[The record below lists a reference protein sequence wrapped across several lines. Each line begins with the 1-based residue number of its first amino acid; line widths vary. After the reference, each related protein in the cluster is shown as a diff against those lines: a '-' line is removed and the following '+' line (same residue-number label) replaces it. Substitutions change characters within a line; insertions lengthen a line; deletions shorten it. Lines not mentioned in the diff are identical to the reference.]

1 MNEQKGHLMT
11 NLEFAKQMQARTK
24 AFAIRVIRMFQ
35 RLPKTDEARIL
46 GKQVLR
52 SGTSVAANYRA
63 ACRSKSRADFISK
76 LGTTVEE
83 VDETLLWIELLE
95 ESRIV
100 PAKKLAAIKA
110 ENDELLRVLS
120 TSLDTAKRGR

>member
-1 MNEQKGHLMT
+1 MNEQKGLMT
-11 NLEFAKQMQARTK
+11 NLEFAKQMQSRTK
-24 AFAIRVIRMFQ
+24 SFAVRVIRMFQ

-95 ESRIV
+95 ESGVV
-100 PAKKLAAIKA
+100 PSKRLEAIKT
-110 ENDELLRVLS
+110 ETGELLRVLS

>member
-1 MNEQKGHLMT
+1 MNEEKVAMI
-11 NLEFAKQMQARTK
+11 NLDFAKQMQARTK
-24 AFAIRVIRMFQ
+24 AFALRVIRMF
-35 RLPKTDEARIL
+35 RKLPKTDEARIL

-63 ACRSKSRADFISK
+63 ACRSKSRAAFISK

-83 VDETLLWIELLE
+83 ADETLLWIELLE
-95 ESRIV
+95 ESGII
-100 PAKKLAAIKA
+100 PAKRLAAIKA
-110 ENDELLRVLS
+110 ETDELLRVLS

>member
-1 MNEQKGHLMT
+1 MT

-24 AFAIRVIRMFQ
+24 TFAVRVIRMFQ

-83 VDETLLWIELLE
+83 TDETLLWLELLE
-95 ESRIV
+95 ESGIV
-100 PAKKLAAIKA
+100 PAPKLQDIKA
-110 ENDELLRVLS
+110 ETDELLRVLS

>member
-1 MNEQKGHLMT
+1 MT
-11 NLEFAKQMQARTK
+11 NIEFAKALQARTK
-24 AFAIRVIRMFQ
+24 AFALRVIHMFQ
-35 RLPKTDEARIL
+35 QLPKTDEARIL

-83 VDETLLWIELLE
+83 TDETLLWLELLE
-95 ESRIV
+95 ESQIV
-100 PAKKLAAIKA
+100 PAPKLAPLKQ
-110 ENDELLRVLS
+110 ETEELLRILS
-120 TSLDTAKRGR
+120 TSLATAKDNS

>member
-1 MNEQKGHLMT
+1 MSEPKGTMT
-11 NLEFAKQMQARTK
+11 NLEFARQMQARTK
-24 AFAIRVIRMFQ
+24 AFAVRVICMFQ

-46 GKQVLR
+46 GKQLLR

-83 VDETLLWIELLE
+83 TDETLLWLELLE
-95 ESRIV
+95 ESGIV
-100 PAKKLAAIKA
+100 PAKQLGSIKT
-110 ENDELLRVLS
+110 ETDELLRVLS
-120 TSLDTAKRGR
+120 TSLNTAKRER

>member
-1 MNEQKGHLMT
+1 MNEQKGLMT
-11 NLEFAKQMQARTK
+11 NLEFAKQMQSRTK
-24 AFAIRVIRMFQ
+24 SFAVRVIRMFQ

-95 ESRIV
+95 ESGVV
-100 PAKKLAAIKA
+100 PSKRLEAIKTKTG
-110 ENDELLRVLS
+110 ELLRVLS
-120 TSLDTAKRGR
+120 TSLDTANRGR

>member
-1 MNEQKGHLMT
+1 MNEQKVLMT
-11 NLEFAKQMQARTK
+11 NLEFAKQMQSRTK
-24 AFAIRVIRMFQ
+24 SFAVRVIRMFQ

-63 ACRSKSRADFISK
+63 ACRSKSRSDFISK

-95 ESRIV
+95 ESGIV
-100 PAKKLAAIKA
+100 PPKQLEGIKA
-110 ENDELLRVLS
+110 ETDELLRVLS

>member
-1 MNEQKGHLMT
+1 MDEEKEPMT
-11 NLEFAKQMQARTK
+11 NLEFARQMQGRTK
-24 AFAIRVIRMFQ
+24 AFAVRIIGMFQ
-35 RLPKTDEARIL
+35 RLPKTEEARIL

-83 VDETLLWIELLE
+83 VDETLLWLELLE
-95 ESRIV
+95 ESGIE
-100 PAKKLAAIKA
+100 PAKKLEAIKA
-110 ENDELLRVLS
+110 ETDELLRVLS
-120 TSLDTAKRGR
+120 TSL

>member
-1 MNEQKGHLMT
+1 MNEKMMT
-11 NLEFAKQMQARTK
+11 NLDFAKQLQARTK
-24 AFAIRVIRMFQ
+24 LFAIRIIRMFQ
-35 RLPKTDEARIL
+35 RLPKTDEARSL

-83 VDETLLWIELLE
+83 TDETLLWIELLE
-95 ESRIV
+95 ESGIV
-100 PAKKLAAIKA
+100 PAKKLQSIKK
-110 ENDELLRVLS
+110 ETDELLRVLS
-120 TSLDTAKRGR
+120 KSLDTAKHGH